1 MVLILF
7 FGAYLKIKKNIS
19 QQCKQQKLISRALP
33 VLMQSSTN
41 TRTNMN
47 DLHIDHSLPDVLF
60 DVYMQYVEHCQ
71 RQQNNQNK
79 TMSPAMQ
86 LHWTKLE
93 KRLQRSKLELCSITH
108 IVLHNSHVDV
118 RTRDAAH
125 MSKTTRCL
133 VEKACARFVQHK
145 FYSLQENS
153 TSHNTETP

>member
-1 MVLILF
+1 
-7 FGAYLKIKKNIS
+7 
-19 QQCKQQKLISRALP
+19 
-33 VLMQSSTN
+33 MQSSTN
-41 TRTNMN
+41 TRTGTN
-47 DLHIDHSLPDVLF
+47 DPHIEHSLPDVLF

-71 RQQNNQNK
+71 RQQNKQNK

-86 LHWTKLE
+86 LHWAKLE
-93 KRLQRSKLELCSITH
+93 KRLQHSKLELCSITH
-108 IVLHNSHVDV
+108 IVLQDSHVDV

-145 FYSLQENS
+145 FYSLQKNS